1 MKLATSMPYD
11 ANIGFGEPDTYGEWV
26 PVYPVYLSSRPS
38 NNPVGSD
45 SRGGKSKDV
54 DLTTTTVEAESDAK
68 TTFQPTPD
76 LGLARLPPPTYL
88 TRLRNQRLIA
98 PLEPDAPVTSPV
110 QESEIPS
117 PPQLSQIHP
126 IDESEDVS
134 IKSSSLPVPA
144 VRKKSLNYKRSPI
157 CD

>member
-76 LGLARLPPPTYL
+76 LSLARLPPPTYL

-110 QESEIPS
+110 QESEIIGQIL
-117 PPQLSQIHP
+117 PQWGHL
-126 IDESEDVS
+126 
-134 IKSSSLPVPA
+134 SLPPA
-144 VRKKSLNYKRSPI
+144 
-157 CD
+157 